1 MKVFK
6 SELLFGKFRNFYYIK
21 FVHLDCC
28 STSENVVSVEAFG
41 EKKSE
46 EAVVTGAL
54 GITGSQE
61 LSVAAQLHFTANN
74 GCRNTGLRDNSVVVD
89 LEASC
94 ENYVKKVSDAVNL
107 NVAENCNN
115 EHCEMS
121 ISETNTKMASCSE
134 NSLNVST
141 IIDLG
146 DYDVSA
152 SKESS
157 SSLTKGLYTF

>member
-1 MKVFK
+1 M
-6 SELLFGKFRNFYYIK
+6 
-21 FVHLDCC
+21 
-28 STSENVVSVEAFG
+28 EAFG

-61 LSVAAQLHFTANN
+61 LSDATQLNFTANN
-74 GCRNTGLRDNSVVVD
+74 GCRNTGLSDNSVIID
-89 LEASC
+89 LEVSGG
-94 ENYVKKVSDAVNL
+94 NYVTKISDAVNL

-115 EHCEMS
+115 KRCEIS
-121 ISETNTKMASCSE
+121 ISESNKKVASSSE

-141 IIDLG
+141 TINLG
-146 DYDVSA
+146 DYDIST

-157 SSLTKGLYTF
+157 SSLTEGLYTF

>member
-1 MKVFK
+1 M
-6 SELLFGKFRNFYYIK
+6 Y
-21 FVHLDCC
+21 
-28 STSENVVSVEAFG
+28 VEAFG

-74 GCRNTGLRDNSVVVD
+74 GFRNTGLRDNSVVVD

-107 NVAENCNN
+107 NVAKNFNN
-115 EHCEMS
+115 EHCEIS
-121 ISETNTKMASCSE
+121 ISETNTKMASSSE

-152 SKESS
+152 RKESS
-157 SSLTKGLYTF
+157 SSLTEGLYRF

>member
-1 MKVFK
+1 M
-6 SELLFGKFRNFYYIK
+6 
-21 FVHLDCC
+21 
-28 STSENVVSVEAFG
+28 EACG

-46 EAVVTGAL
+46 EAAVTGAL

-74 GCRNTGLRDNSVVVD
+74 GCRNTGLRDNSVRID
-89 LEASC
+89 LKASC

-107 NVAENCNN
+107 NVAENYNN

>member
-1 MKVFK
+1 M
-6 SELLFGKFRNFYYIK
+6 
-21 FVHLDCC
+21 
-28 STSENVVSVEAFG
+28 EAFG

-61 LSVAAQLHFTANN
+61 LSDATQLNFTANN
-74 GCRNTGLRDNSVVVD
+74 GCRNTGLSDNSVIID

-107 NVAENCNN
+107 NVAENYNN

-134 NSLNVST
+134 NSRNVST